1 MRSQLLHRLQQ
12 LACGALFACVVGGAG
27 AAEHVAIKRPV
38 DMPPSVDLNYSIKA
52 RQKGFSIN
60 GEAIVA
66 WRLAGSKYT
75 IHAETRAMLFGTI
88 VDNRSEGAIDSFGI
102 APVTFHEKRIR
113 HDPYTTTFDRAA
125 KTISFTES
133 KETYPLLGGEQD
145 RTSASWQ
152 LIATAR
158 AQPDKFVPG
167 SEWVF
172 FVAGRRDAEPWTFKV
187 IKKETLRTGMGPIE
201 ALHLARL
208 PPPDS
213 KDQTLD
219 IWLAPSR
226 EWYPV
231 RLRFTDNDDEFV
243 DQVLEKITKK

>member
-1 MRSQLLHRLQQ
+1 MRSQRLQH
-12 LACGALFACVVGGAG
+12 LAGGALLALVLAGAG

-38 DMPPSVDLNYSIKA
+38 DLAPSVELNYSIKA
-52 RQKGFSIN
+52 RQKGFSIS
-60 GEAIVA
+60 GEAIVG
-66 WRLAGSKYT
+66 WRVGGGKYA
-75 IHAETRAMLFGTI
+75 IHSETRAMLFGTI

-125 KTISFTES
+125 KTINFTES
-133 KETYPLLGGEQD
+133 TETYPLLGGEQD
-145 RTSASWQ
+145 RASVSWQ
-152 LIATAR
+152 LVAIAR
-158 AQPDKFVPG
+158 AQPEKFVTG

-187 IKKETLRTGMGPIE
+187 IKKETLRTGVGQVE
-201 ALHLARL
+201 ALHLLRL
-208 PPPDS
+208 PPLDS